1 MKLGEM
7 DGESAF
13 AFESQRMLLYDG
25 KNRVKKM
32 YSIKSWII
40 SIFTRKLVSEP
51 AMEQIL
57 DLFPGAKIF
66 FPYSI
71 Q

>member
-25 KNRVKKM
+25 KNRVKKC
-32 YSIKSWII
+32 
-40 SIFTRKLVSEP
+40 
-51 AMEQIL
+51 IL
-57 DLFPGAKIF
+57 
-66 FPYSI
+66 
-71 Q
+71 